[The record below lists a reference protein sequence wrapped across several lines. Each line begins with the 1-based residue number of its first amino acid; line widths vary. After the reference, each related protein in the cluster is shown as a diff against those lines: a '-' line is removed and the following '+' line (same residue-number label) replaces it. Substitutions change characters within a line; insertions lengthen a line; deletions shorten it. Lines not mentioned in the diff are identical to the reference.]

1 MSMIYEP
8 TGKARE
14 YSPLACNLYSGCTN
28 GCKYCYAP
36 GIRRQSR
43 EAYLE
48 VYPRKNILDMFRKE
62 CVKGRG
68 QLEQVLFCFMTDPY
82 NHLDTDLKIT
92 REALKIAFE
101 NNVPVAILSKNGKN
115 VLRDLDIIK
124 MFGEHIKVGAT
135 LTFDNDKDSKGIEP
149 FAALPSERLEMLKTF
164 HDNGVKTWA
173 SFEPVLDPKQS
184 INLIKKSLPF
194 VDYYKIGKINNY
206 QGLDKTIDW
215 TSFLR
220 EVVGILRGA
229 KKTFY
234 IKHDL
239 RLNASTIK
247 LNDDEI
253 DHDLLN
259 VLKFPKNTL
268 I

>member
-1 MSMIYEP
+1 MSIV
-8 TGKARE
+8 RE
-14 YSPLACNLYSGCTN
+14 ILEELWNTEIKHKRMTVN
-28 GCKYCYAP
+28 IF
-36 GIRRQSR
+36 GIPKFKKHSLRSLRTTIDR
-43 EAYLE
+43 LKKKGLIE
-48 VYPRKNILDMFRKE
+48 KE
-62 CVKGRG
+62 IQG
-68 QLEQVLFCFMTDPY
+68 
-82 NHLDTDLKIT
+82 I
-92 REALKIAFE
+92 
-101 NNVPVAILSKNGKN
+101 ILSKNGKN

-215 TSFLR
+215 TSFLG